1 MSRVRLNLTGSNI
14 EPVDLEAVGQ
24 SPIGALV
31 PISGTDP
38 RTMEPWEYWAFLPD
52 PLPTHPVLSNAAT
65 AAAARAAMAI
75 ARLDEAVAQLPRPEI
90 LVRPITRRE
99 ATSTSALEGT
109 YATFQEVL
117 EADFL
122 QDNQMSFEQREIR
135 NYVEAAELA
144 VLGITERRISR
155 SFLGSLQKTIVR
167 GTRGDTPDAGDIRP
181 HEVAIGPKDRPIHE
195 ARFVPCPAGD
205 RLVAGVAAWEEWVAT
220 PSDLLIV
227 AKMAIAHYQFETL
240 HPFGDG
246 NGRLGR
252 LIALLQVMRANELR
266 WAVLNIAP
274 WFEAKRTEYQE
285 GLMSVTLTGDFSPWV
300 EFFSHA
306 VEVQARE
313 GLAKIQHLLGIRDR
327 MVADLRAKG
336 MRGSPIEV
344 AEVLIGFPVIDVPTV
359 KRVIDKSF
367 QAANKTVAKLV
378 DEGILQEITGRRQDR
393 LFVAVEV
400 FRAINRDE
408 IVAN

>member
-1 MSRVRLNLTGSNI
+1 MDI
-14 EPVDLEAVGQ
+14 DAVGR
-24 SPIGALV
+24 SPIGKLV
-31 PISGTDP
+31 PITGTDP
-38 RTMEPWEYWAFLPD
+38 RSMEPWTYWAYLPD
-52 PLPTHPVLSNAAT
+52 PLPTDPKLSASAN

-90 LVRPITRRE
+90 LVRPIIRRE

-122 QDNQMSFEQREIR
+122 QENQMSLEQREIR
-135 NYVEAAELA
+135 NYVEAAEA
-144 VLGITERRISR
+144 ATQNITERRISR

-167 GTRGDTPDAGDIRP
+167 GTKGDTPDAGDIRP

-205 RLVAGVAAWEEWVAT
+205 QLVAGLAAWEEWVAK

-227 AKMAIAHYQFETL
+227 AKMAMAHYQFETL

-252 LIALLQVMRANELR
+252 LISLLQVMQAGELR
-266 WAVLNIAP
+266 WAALNIAP
-274 WFEAKRTEYQE
+274 WFETYRTDYQD
-285 GLMSVTLTGDFSPWV
+285 GLMAVTLTGDFSPWV
-300 EFFSHA
+300 EFFA
-306 VEVQARE
+306 QGVEIQARE
-313 GLAKIQHLLGIRDR
+313 GLIKIRSLLAIRDR
-327 MVADLRAKG
+327 IVSDLRQKG
-336 MRGSPIEV
+336 MRGSPIEL

-359 KRVIDKSF
+359 RALIGKSF
-367 QAANKTVAKLV
+367 QAANTTVGKFIE
-378 DEGILQEITGRRQDR
+378 EGILQEITGRRQDR
-393 LFVAVEV
+393 LFVASEV
-400 FRAINRDE
+400 FRVINRE
-408 IVAN
+408 EHWVQSPLS